1 MEGDNPENNGIAP
14 TESPAAEDSSR
25 VIDGVLADIL
35 ESDASSKEKA
45 KVVEMMMMS
54 SSQQMMTNGQS
65 DISDKITE
73 EHITKYLDGAEKNMT
88 LGFKE
93 ETNKKWYNLAM
104 VLLAIIILIFL
115 VIFLKDTPDLL
126 DKLITGIFSLIAG
139 AIGGYGYGKNK
150 SD

>member
-1 MEGDNPENNGIAP
+1 MVDDNPENNGITP
-14 TESPAAEDSSR
+14 TESPSVEDSSS
-25 VIDGVLADIL
+25 VIDDVLVDIL
-35 ESDASSKEKA
+35 DSDASSQEKA

-54 SSQQMMTNGQS
+54 SSQQMMTNGQP

-93 ETNKKWYNLAM
+93 ETNKKWYNLALI
-104 VLLAIIILIFL
+104 VLAIIILVFL
-115 VIFLKDTPDLL
+115 VIYLKDTPDLL

-150 SD
+150 SN